1 MGLFLKRNIKNL
13 GEEDKSSSLL
23 FAAARVL
30 EKHKIRP
37 SKGLGQNFLIDKEVV
52 KKFIESAE
60 LKPNDVV
67 LEIGPGLGVLTQEL
81 AKKAGRVIAVE
92 KDPSMVKVLKELLG
106 SRATAKE
113 EEEDLSSSPTR
124 AAAKGKEENLFSS
137 PCWNVRNVRIV
148 KDDILKINPKYYII
162 PNTKYKIVAN
172 LPFYLTVPVI
182 RKFLESNYQPRE
194 MILIVQKEVGQRICA
209 KPPDM
214 NLLAVSV
221 QIYAKPEIVSYIS
234 KNSFWPK
241 PKVDSAIIRIAPLI
255 NADRKLINADLF
267 FKIVRAGFSQP
278 RKQLLNNLSKTLKF
292 NKEKT
297 KSWLLKNKIQP
308 IQRAETLKVCDWIN
322 LTKSFTL

>member
-1 MGLFLKRNIKNL
+1 MGLFSKRNIKNL

-92 KDPSMVKVLKELLG
+92 KDQSMVKVLKELL
-106 SRATAKE
+106 
-113 EEEDLSSSPTR
+113 D
-124 AAAKGKEENLFSS
+124 
-137 PCWNVRNVRIV
+137 CWNIRNVRIV
-148 KDDILKINPKYYII
+148 KDDILKINPKYHII

-182 RKFLESNYQPRE
+182 RKFLESNYQPRG

>member
-1 MGLFLKRNIKNL
+1 MGLFSKRNIKNL

-52 KKFIESAE
+52 KKFIEVAN

-92 KDPSMVKVLKELLG
+92 KDPSMVKVLKEL
-106 SRATAKE
+106 SE
-113 EEEDLSSSPTR
+113 
-124 AAAKGKEENLFSS
+124 
-137 PCWNVRNVRIV
+137 CWNIRNIEVV
-148 KDDILKINPKYYII
+148 NKDILKINPKYYII

-182 RKFLESNYQPRE
+182 RKFLESNYQPRV

-214 NLLAVSV
+214 SLLAVSV

-255 NADRKLINADLF
+255 NADRKLRINADLF

-322 LTKSFTL
+322 LTKSFGITDKTCYNRIDEKDPESKL

>member
-1 MGLFLKRNIKNL
+1 MGLFSKRNIKNL
-13 GEEDKSSSLL
+13 
-23 FAAARVL
+23 L

-106 SRATAKE
+106 
-113 EEEDLSSSPTR
+113 
-124 AAAKGKEENLFSS
+124 
-137 PCWNVRNVRIV
+137 CWNVRNVRVV
-148 KDDILKINPKYYII
+148 KDDILKINPKYYYII

-182 RKFLESNYQPRE
+182 RKFLESNYQPRG

>member
-1 MGLFLKRNIKNL
+1 MGLFSKRNIKNL
-13 GEEDKSSSLL
+13 
-23 FAAARVL
+23 L
-30 EKHKIRP
+30 EKHKIQP

-92 KDPSMVKVLKELLG
+92 KDPNMVKVLKELL
-106 SRATAKE
+106 
-113 EEEDLSSSPTR
+113 D
-124 AAAKGKEENLFSS
+124 
-137 PCWNVRNVRIV
+137 CWNARNVRVV

-172 LPFYLTVPVI
+172 LPFYLTAPVI

-255 NADRKLINADLF
+255 NTDRKLINADLF

>member
-1 MGLFLKRNIKNL
+1 MGLFSKRNIKNL
-13 GEEDKSSSLL
+13 
-23 FAAARVL
+23 L
-30 EKHKIRP
+30 EKHKIQP

-92 KDPSMVKVLKELLG
+92 KDPNMVKVLKELL
-106 SRATAKE
+106 
-113 EEEDLSSSPTR
+113 D
-124 AAAKGKEENLFSS
+124 
-137 PCWNVRNVRIV
+137 CWNARNVRVV

-172 LPFYLTVPVI
+172 LPFYLTAPVI

-194 MILIVQKEVGQRICA
+194 MILMVQKEVGQRICA

-214 NLLAVSV
+214 SLLAVSV
-221 QIYAKPEIVSYIS
+221 QIYAKPEIISYIS

-255 NADRKLINADLF
+255 NTDRKLINADLF

-308 IQRAETLKVCDWIN
+308 IQRAETLKICDWIN

>member
-1 MGLFLKRNIKNL
+1 MGLFSKRNIKNL
-13 GEEDKSSSLL
+13 
-23 FAAARVL
+23 L

-67 LEIGPGLGVLTQEL
+67 LEIGPGFGVLTQEL

-92 KDPSMVKVLKELLG
+92 KDPSMVKVLKELL
-106 SRATAKE
+106 
-113 EEEDLSSSPTR
+113 D
-124 AAAKGKEENLFSS
+124 
-137 PCWNVRNVRIV
+137 CWNVRNVRII

-182 RKFLESNYQPRE
+182 RKFLESDYQPRG
-194 MILIVQKEVGQRICA
+194 MILIIQKEVGQRICA

-255 NADRKLINADLF
+255 NADRKLINTDLF

>member
-1 MGLFLKRNIKNL
+1 MGLFSKRNIKNL
-13 GEEDKSSSLL
+13 
-23 FAAARVL
+23 L

-106 SRATAKE
+106 SRATAKGE
-113 EEEDLSSSPTR
+113 EESL
-124 AAAKGKEENLFSS
+124 LSS

-182 RKFLESNYQPRE
+182 RKFLELNYQPKG

>member
-1 MGLFLKRNIKNL
+1 MGLFSKRNIKNL

-106 SRATAKE
+106 SRAVAKGG
-113 EEEDLSSSPTR
+113 EEDLSSSP
-124 AAAKGKEENLFSS
+124 
-137 PCWNVRNVRIV
+137 CWNVKNVRIV

-182 RKFLESNYQPRE
+182 RKFLESNYQPRG

-241 PKVDSAIIRIAPLI
+241 PKVDSAIIRIVPLI

-278 RKQLLNNLSKTLKF
+278 RKQLFNNLSKTLKF

>member
-1 MGLFLKRNIKNL
+1 
-13 GEEDKSSSLL
+13 
-23 FAAARVL
+23 
-30 EKHKIRP
+30 
-37 SKGLGQNFLIDKEVV
+37 
-52 KKFIESAE
+52 
-60 LKPNDVV
+60 
-67 LEIGPGLGVLTQEL
+67 
-81 AKKAGRVIAVE
+81 
-92 KDPSMVKVLKELLG
+92 VKVLKELLG

-113 EEEDLSSSPTR
+113 E
-124 AAAKGKEENLFSS
+124 EENLFSS

-267 FKIVRAGFSQP
+267 FKIVKAGFSQP

>member
-1 MGLFLKRNIKNL
+1 MGLFSKRNIKNL
-13 GEEDKSSSLL
+13 
-23 FAAARVL
+23 L
-30 EKHKIRP
+30 EKHKIQP

-92 KDPSMVKVLKELLG
+92 KDPNMVKVLKELL
-106 SRATAKE
+106 
-113 EEEDLSSSPTR
+113 D
-124 AAAKGKEENLFSS
+124 
-137 PCWNVRNVRIV
+137 CWNARNVRVV

-172 LPFYLTVPVI
+172 LPFYLTAPVI

-194 MILIVQKEVGQRICA
+194 MILMVQKEVGQRICA

-214 NLLAVSV
+214 NILAVSV
-221 QIYAKPEIVSYIS
+221 QIYAKPEIISYIS

-255 NADRKLINADLF
+255 NTDRKLINADLF

-308 IQRAETLKVCDWIN
+308 IQRAETLKICDWIN

>member
-1 MGLFLKRNIKNL
+1 M
-13 GEEDKSSSLL
+13 
-23 FAAARVL
+23 L

-67 LEIGPGLGVLTQEL
+67 LEIGPGFGVLTQEL

-92 KDPSMVKVLKELLG
+92 KDPSMVKVLKELL
-106 SRATAKE
+106 
-113 EEEDLSSSPTR
+113 D
-124 AAAKGKEENLFSS
+124 
-137 PCWNVRNVRIV
+137 CWNVRNVRII

-182 RKFLESNYQPRE
+182 RKFLESDYQPRG
-194 MILIVQKEVGQRICA
+194 MILIIQKEVGQRICA

-255 NADRKLINADLF
+255 NADRKLINTDLF

>member
-1 MGLFLKRNIKNL
+1 MGLFSKRDIKNL
-13 GEEDKSSSLL
+13 
-23 FAAARVL
+23 L

-37 SKGLGQNFLIDKEVV
+37 SKGLGQNFLINKEVV

-81 AKKAGRVIAVE
+81 AKKAGEVIAVE
-92 KDPSMVKVLKELLG
+92 KDPIMVKVLKELLG
-106 SRATAKE
+106 
-113 EEEDLSSSPTR
+113 
-124 AAAKGKEENLFSS
+124 
-137 PCWNVRNVRIV
+137 CWNVRNVRIV
-148 KDDILKINPKYYII
+148 KDDILKINPKCHII

-182 RKFLESNYQPRE
+182 RKFLESNYQPRV

-241 PKVDSAIIRIAPLI
+241 PKVDSAIICIAPLI

-292 NKEKT
+292 NKKKT

>member
-1 MGLFLKRNIKNL
+1 MGLFSKRNIKNL
-13 GEEDKSSSLL
+13 
-23 FAAARVL
+23 L

-37 SKGLGQNFLIDKEVV
+37 SKELGQNFLIDKEVV

-60 LKPNDVV
+60 LKPNDIV
-67 LEIGPGLGVLTQEL
+67 LEIGPGFGILTQEL
-81 AKKAGRVIAVE
+81 AKKAGGVIAVE
-92 KDPSMVKVLKELLG
+92 KDPSMVKVLKELLC
-106 SRATAKE
+106 
-113 EEEDLSSSPTR
+113 
-124 AAAKGKEENLFSS
+124 
-137 PCWNVRNVRIV
+137 CWNVKNVKIV

-182 RKFLESNYQPRE
+182 RKFLESNYQPRG

-214 NLLAVSV
+214 SLLAVSV

-297 KSWLLKNKIQP
+297 KFWLLKNKIQP